1 MVRCAFLT
9 QGPLIPSSRFRV
21 EQYQPLLKDLGIDPL
36 VLHSRFG
43 AYPPSTR
50 FLRPIWGVAALLDG
64 YSRVSAA
71 NACDVVLLQRE
82 LLSTV
87 FSAERYLKRPF
98 VFDVDDAIFLNA
110 RRQSI
115 QKIASSAKS
124 IIVGNTYLADY
135 FSQFGE
141 VVIIPTS
148 VDCEYFSPGNANQ
161 LELVLGWSGSS
172 SGLKYLYDIET
183 ALSVVMERY
192 PFVCLKVVSNQ
203 PPQFK
208 CLPKSRVYFEQ
219 WSQPR
224 EVDALRE
231 FSIGLMPLLD
241 TPWERG
247 KCSFKMLTYMSVGKP
262 VVVSPVGM
270 NLELLKMAHL
280 GFGASYHDEWVEA
293 LCILIEDETLRLTLG
308 KNGRETAVRFFDT
321 RMQARRLSE
330 VLIKSAS

>member
-36 VLHSRFG
+36 LLHSRFG
-43 AYPPSTR
+43 AYPPSNR
-50 FLRPIWGVAALLDG
+50 FLRPVWGIAALLDG
-64 YSRVSAA
+64 YSRVSAG
-71 NACDVVLLQRE
+71 NACDVILLQRE
-82 LLSTV
+82 LLSTL
-87 FSAERYLKRPF
+87 FSVERYLKKPF

-110 RRQSI
+110 RGESI

-141 VVIIPTS
+141 VVIIPTP
-148 VDCEYFSPGNANQ
+148 VDCNYFSPGKINHT
-161 LELVLGWSGSS
+161 ELFLGWSGSS
-172 SGLKYLYDIET
+172 SGLKYLYDIED
-183 ALSVVMERY
+183 ALSVVMQKY

-208 CLPKSRVYFEQ
+208 RLPKSRVYFEQ
-219 WSQPR
+219 WSQLR
-224 EVDALRE
+224 EIDVLRE
-231 FSIGLMPLLD
+231 FAIGLMPLQD

-270 NLELLKMAHL
+270 NLELLNMAQI
-280 GFGASYHDEWVEA
+280 GFGASNHDEWVDA
-293 LCILIEDETLRLTLG
+293 LCILIEDEMLRLTLG
-308 KNGRETAVRFFDT
+308 KNGRETVVRSFDT
-321 RMQARRLSE
+321 HVQARRLSE